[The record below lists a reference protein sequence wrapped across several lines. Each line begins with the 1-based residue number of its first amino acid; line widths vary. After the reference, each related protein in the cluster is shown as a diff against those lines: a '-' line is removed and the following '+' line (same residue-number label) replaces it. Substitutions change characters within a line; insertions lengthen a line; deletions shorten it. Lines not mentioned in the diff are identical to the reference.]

1 MITKNKQSTV
11 SKQKQRFVP
20 VPIIIILVLMV
31 AIGMAYFFGHKN
43 NLGVTLFDRIAY
55 LDTMYRVNKSD
66 EVAVRNL
73 VKNFYKA

>member
-31 AIGMAYFFGHKN
+31 AIGMAYFFDHKN
-43 NLGVTLFDRIAY
+43 NLGVTLFERIAY
-55 LDTMYRVNKSD
+55 LAPSD
-66 EVAVRNL
+66 RIKKADGIAVRNL